1 MAMENGAVSN
11 VPMIFVARITIG
23 PNVPVAVGVPE
34 RSPVAAFNVTPGGSV
49 PDCTEYVGAGKPFAV
64 KIYEYVSPNAPDG
77 GVCALKAVGATF
89 I

>member
-1 MAMENGAVSN
+1 
-11 VPMIFVARITIG
+11 MIFVARITMG

-34 RSPVAAFNVTPGGSV
+34 RSPVAAFSVTPAGSV

-77 GVCALKAVGATF
+77 GVCAENALGATF